1 MLLHLFLVLVDPH
14 LLILAILPWTTRSGR
29 NEMQEVLMADQ
40 ITMLVNDSNG
50 YHEVPCVDWMEDSTH
65 DIEPLS
71 LGNDII
77 IIELSCSLVVVLE
90 LTLIVLS
97 CEETSLDH
105 ILVLLATLRDDEL
118 LSIFFEFFLNFID
131 DALNEGFFHLAVD
144 SVVVLTENA
153 LDLFPVATP
162 LTLLTAVAALRPV
175 NREDS
180 LDFLSD
186 SFPFS
191 IASRLVSCKL

>member
-1 MLLHLFLVLVDPH
+1 
-14 LLILAILPWTTRSGR
+14 
-29 NEMQEVLMADQ
+29 MQEILVADQ
-40 ITMLVNDSNG
+40 ITMLVDDSNG
-50 YHEVPCVDWMEDSTH
+50 YHEVPSVDWMEDCTH

-71 LGNDII
+71 LRNDII

-118 LSIFFEFFLNFID
+118 LSIFFEFFLYFID